1 MRIVEALTI
10 IGTILITFTFG
21 IVVYAS
27 MDEFFKDHAESK
39 ILGFSIGFAIALLLG
54 IVIF

>member
-1 MRIVEALTI
+1 MQIVEALTI